1 MSLSNDSIKKKD
13 FLKDKKILLA
23 DWGCADPDSFQ
34 CRDWIPLFEKMFG
47 KLIILPLR
55 NYYYFYGK
63 KELNAKFL
71 ETIKKEKPDYLL
83 FCNRYNEVEIDTLKK
98 IKEISPQTKT
108 ILENG
113 EKVQS
118 FLRVNGFIFN

>member
-1 MSLSNDSIKKKD
+1 MGLSNNQINKKD
-13 FLKDKKILLA
+13 FLKNKKMLLA
-23 DWGCADPDSFQ
+23 TWGRGDKDSLQ
-34 CRDWIPLFEKMFG
+34 CRDFIPLFEKMFG
-47 KLIILPLR
+47 ELIILPLR

-83 FCNRYNEVEIDTLKK
+83 SCNRYNEVEIDTLKK

-118 FLRVNGFIFN
+118 FLRVNGFNF

>member
-1 MSLSNDSIKKKD
+1 MGLSANKTKNESLKNRTLMLST
-13 FLKDKKILLA
+13 
-23 DWGCADPDSFQ
+23 WGCGDKDTYQ

-83 FCNRYNEVEIDTLKK
+83 SCNRYNEVEIDTLKK

-118 FLRVNGFIFN
+118 FLRVNGFNF